1 VDDVRVCD
9 AMQVAE
15 STLEQVAPVKEDL
28 ELKLLLWNS
37 QAEFEKLATEWRSCQ
52 FDSLDV
58 AAMEEVMAQ

>member
-1 VDDVRVCD
+1 
-9 AMQVAE
+9 VAE